1 MQQYK
6 IKNLLQDQCLESNST
21 NSELYYKI
29 NVWNAKVRNQKLITI
44 KNATLLQDQRLTCNN
59 AKSELLILFLDH
71 RLIAMVQNK
80 KLITIWT
87 LKLIT
92 RSSLEC
98 NSTKSE
104 TYYNLEC
111 NTTKS
116 GTNL

>member
-44 KNATLLQDQRLTCNN
+44 KNATRLQDQRLTCNN
-59 AKSELLILFLDH
+59 TKSELLILFLDH

>member
-1 MQQYK
+1 MS
-6 IKNLLQDQCLESNST
+6 CNST
-21 NSELYYKI
+21 KSKTYYKT
-29 NVWNAKVRNQKLITI
+29 NVWNLIVQTQNSIIRSTFGMQKYVIRNLSQLRM
-44 KNATLLQDQRLTCNN
+44 QYQSLTCNN
-59 AKSELLILFLDH
+59 TKSELLILFLDH
-71 RLIAMVQNK
+71 RLIAMVQTK